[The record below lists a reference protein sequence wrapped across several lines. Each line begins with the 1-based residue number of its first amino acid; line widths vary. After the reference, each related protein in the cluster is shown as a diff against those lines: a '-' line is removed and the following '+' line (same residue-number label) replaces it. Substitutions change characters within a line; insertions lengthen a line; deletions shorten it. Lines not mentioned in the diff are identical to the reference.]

1 MGTLVLTAVLCSFAA
16 AQLAAADVHF
26 AALGIWLPALW
37 QNFWSARLLSELFN
51 ILLSLPVGAWL
62 FGLVYG
68 AARRDGPPCDGPA
81 FYKALAPYKRLP
93 RLTCGIATG
102 ALCAL
107 YSLFF
112 ALQLAEWTAAM
123 GGPGLTAPEAS
134 AFAVDG
140 FWELLRIQLLDIA
153 VLAGVHFLAKRPLP
167 KVLAALFCGFGVA
180 FALLAGAKLAAYIRL
195 FGFTPRRVA
204 AGWFLTVL
212 LVWGVLLLV
221 RVFKPIPAA
230 RIGIAVLVVVV
241 LAAAWVAAP
250 HVLDW
255 ATHTWYTVVR
265 DRDLSASSAVS
276 ESASSGAQS
285 TAASEP
291 AASSVPEKEPE
302 PEVKGTDIVTGLWAE
317 VDVATLTDEAA
328 IRSAARQL
336 KAQGMTYAILTLKDT
351 AGQVYYASQTAV
363 GAANAA
369 PTQVELTS
377 VASIFKEE
385 GLVPVAALTAF
396 RDPAGAR
403 ADHALAIRYQGQEYL
418 WLDNKASAGGNP
430 WLNPYAAETV
440 QYIGDLIAEVHAAG
454 FDQVLLENVQFP
466 SSTSAKQDY
475 GTTNGVSRAG
485 QLTADIAAW
494 QARFGDT
501 VTLWY
506 GYSLAEVTG
515 SSSQLGAPAAQL
527 GVKNL
532 LVKVPSSST
541 LDAAAREELTL
552 SLTEAGVEHLVIR
565 DDAASYF
572 E

>member
-1 MGTLVLTAVLCSFAA
+1 MARYPKRQKVKRYRRSFYTREM
-16 AQLAAADVHF
+16 
-26 AALGIWLPALW
+26 
-37 QNFWSARLLSELFN
+37 RLKK
-51 ILLSLPVGAWL
+51 G
-62 FGLVYG
+62 
-68 AARRDGPPCDGPA
+68 
-81 FYKALAPYKRLP
+81 
-93 RLTCGIATG
+93 
-102 ALCAL
+102 
-107 YSLFF
+107 
-112 ALQLAEWTAAM
+112 
-123 GGPGLTAPEAS
+123 
-134 AFAVDG
+134 
-140 FWELLRIQLLDIA
+140 
-153 VLAGVHFLAKRPLP
+153 
-167 KVLAALFCGFGVA
+167 
-180 FALLAGAKLAAYIRL
+180 
-195 FGFTPRRVA
+195 
-204 AGWFLTVL
+204 
-212 LVWGVLLLV
+212 
-221 RVFKPIPAA
+221 
-230 RIGIAVLVVVV
+230 IGIAVLVVAV

-265 DRDLSASSAVS
+265 NRDLSASS
-276 ESASSGAQS
+276 ETTASSA
-285 TAASEP
+285 
-291 AASSVPEKEPE
+291 AASSE
-302 PEVKGTDIVTGLWAE
+302 VTGLWAE
-317 VDVATLTDEAA
+317 VDVTTLTDEAA

-377 VASIFKEE
+377 VASVFKEE

-475 GTTNGVSRAG
+475 GTTNGVDRAG
-485 QLTADIAAW
+485 QLTADVAAW

-532 LVKVPSSST
+532 LVKIPSSST
-541 LDAAAREELTL
+541 LDAAAREEMTL
-552 SLTEAGVEHLVIR
+552 SLTEAGVEHMVIR

>member
-1 MGTLVLTAVLCSFAA
+1 MARYPKRQKVKRYRRSFYTREM
-16 AQLAAADVHF
+16 
-26 AALGIWLPALW
+26 
-37 QNFWSARLLSELFN
+37 RLKK
-51 ILLSLPVGAWL
+51 G
-62 FGLVYG
+62 
-68 AARRDGPPCDGPA
+68 
-81 FYKALAPYKRLP
+81 
-93 RLTCGIATG
+93 
-102 ALCAL
+102 
-107 YSLFF
+107 
-112 ALQLAEWTAAM
+112 
-123 GGPGLTAPEAS
+123 
-134 AFAVDG
+134 
-140 FWELLRIQLLDIA
+140 
-153 VLAGVHFLAKRPLP
+153 
-167 KVLAALFCGFGVA
+167 
-180 FALLAGAKLAAYIRL
+180 
-195 FGFTPRRVA
+195 
-204 AGWFLTVL
+204 
-212 LVWGVLLLV
+212 
-221 RVFKPIPAA
+221 
-230 RIGIAVLVVVV
+230 IGIAVLVVAV

-265 DRDLSASSAVS
+265 NRDLSASSAVS

-302 PEVKGTDIVTGLWAE
+302 PAVKGTDIVTGLWAE
-317 VDVATLTDEAA
+317 VDVTTLTDEAA

-385 GLVPVAALTAF
+385 GLVPVAALNAF

-430 WLNPYAAETV
+430 LWLDARKNGNPWLNPYAAETV

-454 FDQVLLENVQFP
+454 FDQVLLENVRFP

-475 GTTNGVSRAG
+475 GTTNGVDRAG

-532 LVKVPSSST
+532 LVKIPSSST

-552 SLTEAGVEHLVIR
+552 SLTEAGVEHVVIR

>member
-1 MGTLVLTAVLCSFAA
+1 MGFFSS
-16 AQLAAADVHF
+16 
-26 AALGIWLPALW
+26 I
-37 QNFWSARLLSELFN
+37 
-51 ILLSLPVGAWL
+51 
-62 FGLVYG
+62 
-68 AARRDGPPCDGPA
+68 
-81 FYKALAPYKRLP
+81 KRLWSSNK
-93 RLTCGIATG
+93 T
-102 ALCAL
+102 
-107 YSLFF
+107 S
-112 ALQLAEWTAAM
+112 E
-123 GGPGLTAPEAS
+123 APE
-134 AFAVDG
+134 
-140 FWELLRIQLLDIA
+140 
-153 VLAGVHFLAKRPLP
+153 
-167 KVLAALFCGFGVA
+167 
-180 FALLAGAKLAAYIRL
+180 
-195 FGFTPRRVA
+195 TPQ
-204 AGWFLTVL
+204 T
-212 LVWGVLLLV
+212 
-221 RVFKPIPAA
+221 PAQTSDSQPA
-230 RIGIAVLVVVV
+230 ESPA
-241 LAAAWVAAP
+241 
-250 HVLDW
+250 
-255 ATHTWYTVVR
+255 
-265 DRDLSASSAVS
+265 
-276 ESASSGAQS
+276 ESAPAEKPEAPVQK
-285 TAASEP
+285 TEALTPEP
-291 AASSVPEKEPE
+291 APEPE
-302 PEVKGTDIVTGLWAE
+302 PTPGTAIVAGSWAE
-317 VDVATLTDEAA
+317 VDVTTLTDEAA

-454 FDQVLLENVQFP
+454 FDQVLLENVRFP

-475 GTTNGVSRAG
+475 GNTNGVDRAG

-501 VTLWY
+501 VTLWC

-541 LDAAAREELTL
+541 LDAAAREELILT
-552 SLTEAGVEHLVIR
+552 LTEAGVEHVVIR

>member
-1 MGTLVLTAVLCSFAA
+1 
-16 AQLAAADVHF
+16 
-26 AALGIWLPALW
+26 
-37 QNFWSARLLSELFN
+37 
-51 ILLSLPVGAWL
+51 
-62 FGLVYG
+62 
-68 AARRDGPPCDGPA
+68 
-81 FYKALAPYKRLP
+81 
-93 RLTCGIATG
+93 
-102 ALCAL
+102 
-107 YSLFF
+107 
-112 ALQLAEWTAAM
+112 
-123 GGPGLTAPEAS
+123 
-134 AFAVDG
+134 
-140 FWELLRIQLLDIA
+140 
-153 VLAGVHFLAKRPLP
+153 
-167 KVLAALFCGFGVA
+167 
-180 FALLAGAKLAAYIRL
+180 
-195 FGFTPRRVA
+195 
-204 AGWFLTVL
+204 
-212 LVWGVLLLV
+212 
-221 RVFKPIPAA
+221 
-230 RIGIAVLVVVV
+230 
-241 LAAAWVAAP
+241 
-250 HVLDW
+250 
-255 ATHTWYTVVR
+255 
-265 DRDLSASSAVS
+265 
-276 ESASSGAQS
+276 
-285 TAASEP
+285 
-291 AASSVPEKEPE
+291 
-302 PEVKGTDIVTGLWAE
+302 
-317 VDVATLTDEAA
+317 
-328 IRSAARQL
+328 
-336 KAQGMTYAILTLKDT
+336 MTYAILTLKDT

-369 PTQVELTS
+369 PTQAELTS

-403 ADHALAIRYQGQEYL
+403 ADRALAIRYQGQEYL

-475 GTTNGVSRAG
+475 GATNGVDRAG

-552 SLTEAGVEHLVIR
+552 SLTEAGVEHVVIR

>member
-1 MGTLVLTAVLCSFAA
+1 MARYPKRQKVKRYRRSFYTREM
-16 AQLAAADVHF
+16 
-26 AALGIWLPALW
+26 
-37 QNFWSARLLSELFN
+37 RLKK
-51 ILLSLPVGAWL
+51 G
-62 FGLVYG
+62 
-68 AARRDGPPCDGPA
+68 
-81 FYKALAPYKRLP
+81 
-93 RLTCGIATG
+93 
-102 ALCAL
+102 
-107 YSLFF
+107 
-112 ALQLAEWTAAM
+112 
-123 GGPGLTAPEAS
+123 
-134 AFAVDG
+134 
-140 FWELLRIQLLDIA
+140 
-153 VLAGVHFLAKRPLP
+153 
-167 KVLAALFCGFGVA
+167 
-180 FALLAGAKLAAYIRL
+180 
-195 FGFTPRRVA
+195 
-204 AGWFLTVL
+204 
-212 LVWGVLLLV
+212 
-221 RVFKPIPAA
+221 
-230 RIGIAVLVVVV
+230 IGIAVLVVAV

-276 ESASSGAQS
+276 ESASSGTQS

-317 VDVATLTDEAA
+317 VDVTTLTDEAA

-430 WLNPYAAETV
+430 WLNPYAAETM

-454 FDQVLLENVQFP
+454 
-466 SSTSAKQDY
+466 
-475 GTTNGVSRAG
+475 
-485 QLTADIAAW
+485 
-494 QARFGDT
+494 QARFRDT

-532 LVKVPSSST
+532 LVKAPSSST

-552 SLTEAGVEHLVIR
+552 SLTEAGVEHVVIR

>member
-1 MGTLVLTAVLCSFAA
+1 MARYPKRQKVKRYRRSFYTREM
-16 AQLAAADVHF
+16 
-26 AALGIWLPALW
+26 
-37 QNFWSARLLSELFN
+37 RLKK
-51 ILLSLPVGAWL
+51 G
-62 FGLVYG
+62 
-68 AARRDGPPCDGPA
+68 
-81 FYKALAPYKRLP
+81 
-93 RLTCGIATG
+93 
-102 ALCAL
+102 
-107 YSLFF
+107 
-112 ALQLAEWTAAM
+112 
-123 GGPGLTAPEAS
+123 
-134 AFAVDG
+134 
-140 FWELLRIQLLDIA
+140 
-153 VLAGVHFLAKRPLP
+153 
-167 KVLAALFCGFGVA
+167 
-180 FALLAGAKLAAYIRL
+180 
-195 FGFTPRRVA
+195 
-204 AGWFLTVL
+204 
-212 LVWGVLLLV
+212 
-221 RVFKPIPAA
+221 
-230 RIGIAVLVVVV
+230 IGIAVLVVAV

-276 ESASSGAQS
+276 ESASSGTQS

-302 PEVKGTDIVTGLWAE
+302 PEAKG
-317 VDVATLTDEAA
+317 
-328 IRSAARQL
+328 
-336 KAQGMTYAILTLKDT
+336 
-351 AGQVYYASQTAV
+351 
-363 GAANAA
+363 
-369 PTQVELTS
+369 
-377 VASIFKEE
+377 
-385 GLVPVAALTAF
+385 TAF

-475 GTTNGVSRAG
+475 GTTNGVDRAG

-527 GVKNL
+527 SVKNL

-541 LDAAAREELTL
+541 LDAAAREEMTL
-552 SLTEAGVEHLVIR
+552 SLTEAGVEHVVIR

>member
-1 MGTLVLTAVLCSFAA
+1 MARYPKRQKVKRYRRSFYTREM
-16 AQLAAADVHF
+16 
-26 AALGIWLPALW
+26 
-37 QNFWSARLLSELFN
+37 RLKK
-51 ILLSLPVGAWL
+51 G
-62 FGLVYG
+62 
-68 AARRDGPPCDGPA
+68 
-81 FYKALAPYKRLP
+81 
-93 RLTCGIATG
+93 
-102 ALCAL
+102 
-107 YSLFF
+107 
-112 ALQLAEWTAAM
+112 
-123 GGPGLTAPEAS
+123 
-134 AFAVDG
+134 
-140 FWELLRIQLLDIA
+140 
-153 VLAGVHFLAKRPLP
+153 
-167 KVLAALFCGFGVA
+167 
-180 FALLAGAKLAAYIRL
+180 
-195 FGFTPRRVA
+195 
-204 AGWFLTVL
+204 
-212 LVWGVLLLV
+212 
-221 RVFKPIPAA
+221 
-230 RIGIAVLVVVV
+230 IGIAVLVVAV

-276 ESASSGAQS
+276 ESASSGTQS

-317 VDVATLTDEAA
+317 VDVTTLTDEAA

-475 GTTNGVSRAG
+475 GATTVFYPTDGSSPIMVLMGDRTYKTVYLKEGRYDVVLFNRSFDDFGNLGFRGEDAYRTLEAHATNVVTKNVPSTEIIIMDSPDELA
-485 QLTADIAAW
+485 ADCMES
-494 QARFGDT
+494 F
-501 VTLWY
+501 
-506 GYSLAEVTG
+506 EVTPGMSGNYSSGMTNWGSKKIDGSKNGCQLCFLPQKLTQKITVKIRIKGMNNIRNATCKLDGIAESVFLASGQISEKTVAQEFCLGNPVYNSGSATDGTLSASISVFGFDAEISHNLHLRAELVDGKTTFEESFDDLKISQLEEGDGRMSIFIDMTCEKKVPNVKVEG
-515 SSSQLGAPAAQL
+515 SSGF
-527 GVKNL
+527 
-532 LVKVPSSST
+532 
-541 LDAAAREELTL
+541 DAN
-552 SLTEAGVEHLVIR
+552 V
-565 DDAASYF
+565 DDWEDEVNSDIDI
-572 E
+572 

>member
-1 MGTLVLTAVLCSFAA
+1 MAKYKKVKRYHRSFYSPGMWVKKVVGIIVLVAV
-16 AQLAAADVHF
+16 
-26 AALGIWLPALW
+26 
-37 QNFWSARLLSELFN
+37 
-51 ILLSLPVGAWL
+51 
-62 FGLVYG
+62 
-68 AARRDGPPCDGPA
+68 
-81 FYKALAPYKRLP
+81 
-93 RLTCGIATG
+93 
-102 ALCAL
+102 
-107 YSLFF
+107 
-112 ALQLAEWTAAM
+112 
-123 GGPGLTAPEAS
+123 
-134 AFAVDG
+134 
-140 FWELLRIQLLDIA
+140 
-153 VLAGVHFLAKRPLP
+153 
-167 KVLAALFCGFGVA
+167 
-180 FALLAGAKLAAYIRL
+180 
-195 FGFTPRRVA
+195 
-204 AGWFLTVL
+204 
-212 LVWGVLLLV
+212 
-221 RVFKPIPAA
+221 
-230 RIGIAVLVVVV
+230 VLVVGW
-241 LAAAWVAAP
+241 LAAP

-265 DRDLSASSAVS
+265 DRDLSASSVVS
-276 ESASSGAQS
+276 ESASSGTQS

-302 PEVKGTDIVTGLWAE
+302 PEVKGTDIV
-317 VDVATLTDEAA
+317 AA

-475 GTTNGVSRAG
+475 GNTNGVDRAG

-527 GVKNL
+527 GVKNM

-541 LDAAAREELTL
+541 LDAAAREEMTL
-552 SLTEAGVEHLVIR
+552 SLTEAGVEHVVIR

>member
-1 MGTLVLTAVLCSFAA
+1 MARYPKRQKVKRYRRSFYTREM
-16 AQLAAADVHF
+16 
-26 AALGIWLPALW
+26 
-37 QNFWSARLLSELFN
+37 RLKK
-51 ILLSLPVGAWL
+51 G
-62 FGLVYG
+62 
-68 AARRDGPPCDGPA
+68 
-81 FYKALAPYKRLP
+81 
-93 RLTCGIATG
+93 
-102 ALCAL
+102 
-107 YSLFF
+107 
-112 ALQLAEWTAAM
+112 
-123 GGPGLTAPEAS
+123 
-134 AFAVDG
+134 
-140 FWELLRIQLLDIA
+140 
-153 VLAGVHFLAKRPLP
+153 
-167 KVLAALFCGFGVA
+167 
-180 FALLAGAKLAAYIRL
+180 
-195 FGFTPRRVA
+195 
-204 AGWFLTVL
+204 
-212 LVWGVLLLV
+212 
-221 RVFKPIPAA
+221 
-230 RIGIAVLVVVV
+230 IGIAVLVVAV

-317 VDVATLTDEAA
+317 VDVTTLTDEAA

-403 ADHALAIRYQGQEYL
+403 ADRALAIRYQGQEYL

-475 GTTNGVSRAG
+475 GTTNGVDRAG

-541 LDAAAREELTL
+541 LDAAAREEMT
-552 SLTEAGVEHLVIR
+552 SP
-565 DDAASYF
+565 
-572 E
+572 

>member
-1 MGTLVLTAVLCSFAA
+1 MARYPKRQKVKRYRRSFYTREM
-16 AQLAAADVHF
+16 
-26 AALGIWLPALW
+26 
-37 QNFWSARLLSELFN
+37 RLKK
-51 ILLSLPVGAWL
+51 G
-62 FGLVYG
+62 
-68 AARRDGPPCDGPA
+68 
-81 FYKALAPYKRLP
+81 
-93 RLTCGIATG
+93 
-102 ALCAL
+102 
-107 YSLFF
+107 
-112 ALQLAEWTAAM
+112 
-123 GGPGLTAPEAS
+123 
-134 AFAVDG
+134 
-140 FWELLRIQLLDIA
+140 
-153 VLAGVHFLAKRPLP
+153 
-167 KVLAALFCGFGVA
+167 
-180 FALLAGAKLAAYIRL
+180 
-195 FGFTPRRVA
+195 
-204 AGWFLTVL
+204 
-212 LVWGVLLLV
+212 
-221 RVFKPIPAA
+221 
-230 RIGIAVLVVVV
+230 IGIAVLVVAV

-276 ESASSGAQS
+276 ESASSGTQS

-302 PEVKGTDIVTGLWAE
+302 PKVKGTDIVTGLWAE
-317 VDVATLTDEAA
+317 VDVTTLTDEAT

-385 GLVPVAALTAF
+385 GLVPVAALTAIYYQGGLTWAHAKLGI

-475 GTTNGVSRAG
+475 DTTNGVDRAG

-552 SLTEAGVEHLVIR
+552 SLTEAGVEHVVIR